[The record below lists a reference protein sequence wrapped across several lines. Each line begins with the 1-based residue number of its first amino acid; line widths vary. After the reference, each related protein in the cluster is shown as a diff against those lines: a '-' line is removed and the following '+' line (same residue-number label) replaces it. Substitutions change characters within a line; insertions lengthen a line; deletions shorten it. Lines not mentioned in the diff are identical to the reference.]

1 MSEEKPNL
9 ELQRMKAR
17 DEKKENWN
25 LWGTYLSDRQW
36 GTVRE
41 DYSADGDAWNYF
53 PFEHSHARTYRWG
66 EDGLLGLTDQ
76 DNQICFAPTFWNGK
90 DAILKERPFGLS
102 NPQGNHGEDVKEYY
116 YYLENT
122 PTGSLMRALYKY
134 PQAAFPYEQL
144 IQENQRRSRNE
155 AEYELIDTG
164 VFNEDRYFDIMLDY
178 AKNDVDD
185 ICIRIQAINRGP
197 EIAPLYIL
205 PTIWFRNT
213 WSWGKNNLSK
223 PEMQLAPS
231 KDAIIVQPSKFI
243 FDEKDKEIVN
253 PWELPCYELL
263 FEQPIEILFTENE
276 TNNEKIF
283 KTKNQTLYVKD
294 AFHDYLIKG
303 NKKAV
308 NREQRGTKA
317 APVYFKKVL
326 PGETWNLYFRLIA
339 SQKIE
344 SKRLTSELSDVAM
357 SKIVDEVILTREKE
371 CDDYYE
377 VLNPGLNPDHALIQ
391 RRAFA
396 GLFWC
401 KKFYYY
407 PVITWL
413 RGDPTMPPPPP
424 SRWKG
429 RNSTWQEMHAHDLI
443 SMPDSWEYPY
453 FCSWDLM
460 FQSLALAIV
469 DSTTA
474 KEQNLLLRSE
484 RYTSPGAQ
492 APSYEWSL
500 SDATPPID
508 AWAAWRIY
516 SIERARTGQ
525 GDLSYLRESF
535 NKLLLT
541 YSWWC
546 NRVDS
551 QGDDVFAGGFLGLDN
566 ISIFDRRYD
575 LPDGSKIMQSDG
587 TAWMSMFALNMLNI
601 AIELA
606 KTSPDYEHIAN
617 KFLSDFVHLAAALN
631 NKDRDGFTLWD
642 HEDGFYYDVVKRP
655 NGSSAHLKVRSVV
668 GLTPLFAVESFDA
681 VTVNNFQP
689 LLKRFDWFRHH
700 RPELMFQLQHVQE
713 VNEGRR
719 LVSLVPP
726 DRLKRICT
734 RLFDEN
740 EFLSPH
746 GIRALSKY
754 YLDHPYTFTEG
765 NESATLTYSPA
776 ESPSAM
782 FGGNSNWRGPVW
794 MPMNFLIIEALQKFG
809 FYYGNSLKIEFP
821 TGSGVMKNLWEI
833 SLELEHRVVSLFT
846 KDQNGFR
853 AFNGKIELFQKDP
866 HWKDQILF
874 YEYFHGETGAGLGAS
889 HQTGWTALVAKLI
902 HQLATFDQL

>member
-1 MSEEKPNL
+1 MSENQAALNP
-9 ELQRMKAR
+9 ELQRMKMR
-17 DEKKENWN
+17 DERKEHWS

-53 PFEHSHARTYRWG
+53 PFEHSRYRAYRWG
-66 EDGLLGLTDQ
+66 EDGLLGFTDR
-76 DNQICFAPTFWNGK
+76 DNQVCFAPTFWNGK
-90 DAILKERPFGLS
+90 DEILKERPFGLS
-102 NPQGNHGEDVKEYY
+102 NPQGNHGEDLKEYY
-116 YYLENT
+116 YFLENT

-134 PQAAFPYEQL
+134 PQAAFPYKQL
-144 IQENQRRSRNE
+144 IEENGRRSKNDP
-155 AEYELIDTG
+155 EYELVDTG
-164 VFNEDRYFDIMLDY
+164 IFNEGRYFDIVVDY
-178 AKNDVDD
+178 AKNDTDD
-185 ICIRIQAINRGP
+185 ICIRIQATNRGP
-197 EIAPLYIL
+197 EAAPLYIL

-213 WSWGKNNLSK
+213 WSWGEGDLSK
-223 PEMQLAPS
+223 PEMHLTSNAESIILQPAKLSVLS
-231 KDAIIVQPSKFI
+231 KDQ
-243 FDEKDKEIVN
+243 EIAH
-253 PWELPCYELL
+253 PWELPEYKLF
-263 FEQPIEILFTENE
+263 FEQPTEILFTENE
-276 TNNEKIF
+276 TNDEKIF
-283 KTKNQTLYVKD
+283 KSKNPALYVKD
-294 AFHDYLIKG
+294 AFHECLIQGRKE
-303 NKKAV
+303 AV
-308 NREQRGTKA
+308 NPEKKGTKA
-317 APVYFKKVL
+317 APVYFKNVA
-326 PGETWNLYFRLIA
+326 PGETWSVRLRLV
-339 SQKIE
+339 S
-344 SKRLTSELSDVAM
+344 SKKLEPNSTPSSELLGTV
-357 SKIVDEVILTREKE
+357 IDEVILRREEE
-371 CDDYYE
+371 CKKYYE
-377 VLNPGLNPDHALIQ
+377 QLNPNIDPDSALIQ

-413 RGDPTMPPPPP
+413 RGDPTMPLPPPE
-424 SRWKG
+424 RWKG
-429 RNSTWQEMHAHDLI
+429 RNHMWQEMHAHDLI
-443 SMPDSWEYPY
+443 LMPDSWEYPY

-460 FQSLALAIV
+460 FQSLALAVV
-469 DSTTA
+469 DPAAA
-474 KEQNLLLRSE
+474 KRQNLLLRNE

-516 SIERARTGQ
+516 SIERAKTGK
-525 GDLSYLRESF
+525 GDHAYLRESF

-551 QGDDVFAGGFLGLDN
+551 RGDDVFAGGFLGLDN

-606 KTSPDYEHIAN
+606 KTNPEYECVAN
-617 KFLSDFVHLAAALN
+617 KFLSDFVYLAAALN
-631 NKDRDGFTLWD
+631 NKGPDGFTLWD
-642 HEDGFYYDVVKRP
+642 HEDGFYYDVIKRP
-655 NGSSAHLKVRSVV
+655 DGTSAHLKVRSVV

-681 VTVNNFQP
+681 ATVDNFKS

-713 VNEGRR
+713 VIEGRR

-726 DRLKRICT
+726 DRLKRICK

-765 NESATLTYSPA
+765 ETSATITYSPA
-776 ESPSAM
+776 ESPSGM

-809 FYYGNSLKIEFP
+809 F
-821 TGSGVMKNLWEI
+821 
-833 SLELEHRVVSLFT
+833 
-846 KDQNGFR
+846 
-853 AFNGKIELFQKDP
+853 
-866 HWKDQILF
+866 
-874 YEYFHGETGAGLGAS
+874 
-889 HQTGWTALVAKLI
+889 
-902 HQLATFDQL
+902 